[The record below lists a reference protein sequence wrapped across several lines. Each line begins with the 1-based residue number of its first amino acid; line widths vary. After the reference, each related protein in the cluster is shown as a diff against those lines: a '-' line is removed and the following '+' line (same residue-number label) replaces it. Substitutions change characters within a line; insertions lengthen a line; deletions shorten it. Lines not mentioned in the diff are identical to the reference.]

1 VSAARDDWVMAML
14 AEEAALAAAQPA
26 ADAAADAAECERQ
39 QREAEDSK
47 ARQRGRLQAMR
58 HSQREAEEGEPRAAV
73 VPTPLPLCDALR
85 RAEGLLCA
93 EPDGS
98 GDAYPVEALG
108 ALAPAARALS
118 EGAQVDVAMASQ
130 SLLAAAAL
138 LVQGVANARSLDG
151 AVKPLSVYALTVAL
165 SGDGKD
171 AADRVAL
178 QRVHDRQRRDV
189 AAHARAMAEH
199 ERASAT
205 RKRGDPPPDAPP
217 REPQRLAAD
226 ATTEGLRRAFVQGQS
241 SQGLFSTEGGLMLAG
256 HAMSDDHR
264 IKSASALCTAWDRGH
279 LSVVRGGAAR
289 VDKYGMRLSVHLL
302 VQPSVAGEALI
313 DEALHGVGLWPR
325 FLLAWPPPLAPRV
338 YRPWR
343 PEHSEPIR
351 EYWGRCDELLARPL
365 PDDCDELSVIEMTD
379 KARRGMAGY
388 FDSMEVQARRG
399 ELRDV
404 RAIALRATEQA
415 CRIAGVLAAFGG
427 RDQIDEQDALA
438 GGALANYSVATW
450 QRALAG
456 RADPVPGWALTLY
469 RWLAAERPDGVALR
483 DIPRL
488 APMTVRPAARRDA
501 ALARL
506 RDLGL
511 VSDLGGRI
519 IALGVCRAGA

>member
-1 VSAARDDWVMAML
+1 MSARHDQARIDATAAKVRAW
-14 AEEAALAAAQPA
+14 AEAKRPAEDARPHAPRAAQTA
-26 ADAAADAAECERQ
+26 VDV
-39 QREAEDSK
+39 
-47 ARQRGRLQAMR
+47 
-58 HSQREAEEGEPRAAV
+58 EPRASV
-73 VPTPLPLCDALR
+73 VPAPLPLTDALR
-85 RAEGLLCA
+85 RAEGLLRV
-93 EPDGS
+93 EPDAS
-98 GDAYPVEALG
+98 GEAYPVEALG

-118 EGAQVDVAMASQ
+118 EGMQVDIAMASQ

-138 LVQGVANARSLDG
+138 LVQGVANVRSLDG
-151 AVKPLSVYALTVAL
+151 AVKPLSLYALTVAL

-189 AAHARAMAEH
+189 AAHAQAVAEH
-199 ERASAT
+199 ERETAT
-205 RKRGDPPPDAPP
+205 RKRGDPPPEPLP
-217 REPQRLAAD
+217 REPQRLTSD
-226 ATTEGLRRAFVQGQS
+226 ATTEGLRRAFVEGQA

-256 HAMSDDHR
+256 HAMNDDNR
-264 IKSASALCTAWDRGH
+264 VKSAAALCAAWDRGH
-279 LSVVRGGAAR
+279 LSVARGGAPR
-289 VDKYGMRLSVHLL
+289 VDRYGMRLSVHLL

-343 PEHSEPIR
+343 PEQSEPIR
-351 EYWGRCDELLARPL
+351 EYWARCDELLARPL
-365 PDDCDELSVIEMTD
+365 PEDCDELHVVELSD
-379 KARRGMAGY
+379 AAQSCMASY
-388 FDSMEVQARRG
+388 FNTMEVQARRG

-404 RAIALRATEQA
+404 RAIAVRATEQA
-415 CRIAGVLAAFGG
+415 CRIAGVLAAFGR
-427 RDQIDEQDALA
+427 RDQIDEQHALA
-438 GGALANYSVATW
+438 GCALATYSVETW

-483 DIPRL
+483 DFTKL

-506 RDLGL
+506 RDVGL
-511 VSDLGGRI
+511 VSDLDGRVT
-519 IALGVCRAGA
+519 ALGVCRERA